1 MKLRV
6 SNNKI
11 RLGQY
16 VIQKK
21 GGDFWVDGSEI
32 REIKEKLDL
41 INKEK
46 EEVEKNK
53 KIQFKKSN
61 KQFAEDPEE
70 YKNSLTSQ
78 LHFLTR
84 E

>member
-1 MKLRV
+1 M
-6 SNNKI
+6 
-11 RLGQY
+11 
-16 VIQKK
+16 
-21 GGDFWVDGSEI
+21 DGSEI

-61 KQFAEDPEE
+61 K
-70 YKNSLTSQ
+70 
-78 LHFLTR
+78 
-84 E
+84 